1 MRTVLRVTL
10 FTAVL
15 AILIARPFFAL
26 ALPTV
31 PKPPAENS
39 DSTAVNF
46 QNGRMTIKIQ
56 AVPLLTLLEKIAE
69 AADIQIV
76 SSSQIPA
83 DQLVSADLRGWS
95 VEKTLVSLLYGY
107 NYIVIYEPG
116 DGNRGVKLRGGIL
129 KSAPRL
135 KGQEAGKGEPVADG
149 VGSAAGEG
157 ADMPTGSLRVAGR
170 SYSTTMGSDG
180 LSGNAGAARSGQQ
193 GLPPVSNRYASNYQ
207 KSSGYDA
214 QPSEEAIQR
223 SVEQSVAKYQK
234 PAAAKVAEKPQQES
248 VRNAAKVAREEYLK
262 NQISML
268 TKRIESGY
276 SDRQYEYWA
285 KIKDPQF
292 IMHDRTLLQRYN
304 LELGTLYKM

>member
-1 MRTVLRVTL
+1 
-10 FTAVL
+10 L

-26 ALPTV
+26 ALPAMTQ
-31 PKPPAENS
+31 PPAESS
-39 DSTAVNF
+39 DNTVINF

-56 AVPLLTLLEKIAE
+56 AVPFLALLEKIAA

-95 VEKTLVSLLYGY
+95 VEKTLMSLLYGY

-116 DGNRGVKLRGGIL
+116 DGNQGVKLRGGIL
-129 KSAPRL
+129 KSAPRP
-135 KGQEAGKGEPVADG
+135 KGKETGEPGLNSQGVADG
-149 VGSAAGEG
+149 AGSTAGEG
-157 ADMPTGSLRVAGR
+157 ADLVTGSLRVAGR
-170 SYSTTMGSDG
+170 RYSTTMGIDA
-180 LSGNAGAARSGQQ
+180 LSGSAGAARSGQQ
-193 GLPPVSNRYASNYQ
+193 GLLPVSSGYASNYQ

-214 QPSEEAIQR
+214 QPSEEAIQH
-223 SVEQSVAKYQK
+223 SVNQSVAKYQQ
-234 PAAAKVAEKPQQES
+234 PAKVGGKPQQES
-248 VRNAAKVAREEYLK
+248 VRNAAKIAREEYLK
-262 NQISML
+262 SQIAML

-276 SDRQYEYWA
+276 SDRQFEYWA

-304 LELGTLYKM
+304 LELSTLYKM